1 MVCSVTCTIAF
12 IFIVGKIYFY
22 NATTNDKVV
31 KHYKEKLPT
40 DLKILYDKLTKERLH
55 ISLYG
60 YGLGL
65 IISLLIIYYNLKL
78 KKDKLNNLS
87 LVCLVISVTF
97 ITNYFYYILSPKS
110 DWMLNHINN
119 QEQSKAW
126 LQIYRTMQVNYHL
139 GFVFG
144 IIAAG
149 ILAFAFRC

>member
-22 NATTNDKVV
+22 NATSNDKVV

-126 LQIYRTMQVNYHL
+126 LHIYRTMQVNYHL

>member
-1 MVCSVTCTIAF
+1 MVCSTTCIIAF
-12 IFIVGKIYFY
+12 IFIIGKIYFY

-31 KHYKEKLPT
+31 KHYREKLPT
-40 DLKILYDKLTKERLH
+40 NLKNLYDKLTKERLH

-65 IISLLIIYYNLKL
+65 IISLLIIYYNLKV
-78 KKDKLNNLS
+78 KREKLNNLS
-87 LVCLVISVTF
+87 LVCTVITVCF

-139 GFVFG
+139 GFVLG
-144 IIAAG
+144 IIAVG

>member
-126 LQIYRTMQVNYHL
+126 LHIYRTMQVNYHL

>member
-1 MVCSVTCTIAF
+1 MVCSVTCAIAF

-78 KKDKLNNLS
+78 KKEKLNNLS